1 MVRIMNKI
9 TSLISAIFIFIS
21 CIAGSRTENTEFDD
35 LENLA
40 ISAALSYR
48 TLAWNG
54 SIDTDT
60 PEFAWNTAGW
70 YAAYKANLE
79 LSDDA
84 VLSGDQLKEIQS
96 IILSGKT
103 AAAPPDTVN
112 TKCMVNDGKIFWE
125 FPEINEYFRS
135 YLGVSSEVNCKKN
148 GDSTFVVT
156 IRDHLRFN
164 AVEETVFNIGFNKEN
179 GGYSLSEFSRNEFYG
194 LDFTPELLH
203 DANLL
208 SNLLPIYENIT
219 ITEDYSNGF
228 GVISHSVKTDNGYAF
243 WLNGGSVGYYDEYSF
258 CTEDNGKVSVM
269 PAGTSPE
276 WLDDYVANM
285 MLPDNGEE
293 FILLTCTQ
301 EEEIFFIDYGS
312 SSTVYTVDRGTLAL
326 KKVESFDE
334 NDVSYYMAKF
344 DYGKKITE
352 PDTIAVWKKPLRT
365 VTLNLLYSDGRTV
378 RQSFTVP
385 SDWEFD
391 AAEYCRWGTV
401 YMDKGCTKP
410 YKYPGKGTNYT
421 LYVRENAG

>member
-1 MVRIMNKI
+1 MVKIMKRI
-9 TSLISAIFIFIS
+9 TSLISAISIFII
-21 CIAGSRTENTEFDD
+21 CTAGCRTENTEFDD

-48 TLAWNG
+48 TQAWNG

-84 VLSGDQLKEIQS
+84 VLSEDQLKEIQNV
-96 IILSGKT
+96 IMSGEA

-112 TKCMVNDGKIFWE
+112 AKSEVLDGKTYWK

-135 YLGVSSEVNCKKN
+135 YLRVSSEVNCEKT

-179 GGYSLSEFSRNEFYG
+179 DGYSLSEFSRNEFYD

-219 ITEDYSNGF
+219 ITEDYSSGL

-243 WLNGGSVGYYDEYSF
+243 WIDGGAVGYYDEYNF
-258 CTEDNGKVSVM
+258 YTDDNGKVSVM
-269 PAGTSPE
+269 PADTSPE

-285 MLPDNGEE
+285 MLPGDGEE
-293 FILLTCTQ
+293 FIRLTCTQ

-334 NDVSYYMAKF
+334 NAVSYYMAKF
-344 DYGKKITE
+344 DYGKKVTE
-352 PDTIAVWKKPLRT
+352 PDTITAWKKPLRT

-378 RQSFTVP
+378 RQSFAVP

-391 AAEYCRWGTV
+391 AVEYCRWDTM
-401 YMDKGCTKP
+401 YIDKDCTKP
-410 YKYPGKGTNYT
+410 YKYPGNGINYT
-421 LYVRENAG
+421 LYVCESAG